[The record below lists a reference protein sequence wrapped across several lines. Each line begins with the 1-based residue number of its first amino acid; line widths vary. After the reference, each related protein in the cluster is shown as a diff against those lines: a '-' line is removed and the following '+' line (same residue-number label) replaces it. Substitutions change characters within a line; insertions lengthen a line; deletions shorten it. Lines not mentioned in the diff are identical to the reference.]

1 MVINEGNTITKAAKK
16 LIIKVPTAR
25 IIIKKYNERGTFTV
39 RKVERAEGPPQRAL
53 QPTETEPK
61 PDDVP
66 PSNSQQQSSEQPQP
80 NVVAETVPFISFYI
94 ENDLIWLFMFN
105 PAPYP

>member
-25 IIIKKYNERGTFTV
+25 IIIKKYKERGTFTV
-39 RKVERAEGPPQRAL
+39 RKGERAGGPPQRAL
-53 QPTETEPK
+53 QSIETEPK

-66 PSNSQQQSSEQPQP
+66 PPNSQQLSS
-80 NVVAETVPFISFYI
+80 
-94 ENDLIWLFMFN
+94 
-105 PAPYP
+105 